1 MEFVLKNVRLWLT
14 DTLHYPSKICFP
26 QFLSKIIKCDVQRL
40 WLRSIT
46 GISLKEYKILAQ
58 NVSKLTICPR
68 IISDKSIGPLF
79 SLEDI
84 VSSTPNADEIEIISD
99 KSIGPLL
106 SLEDIVSS
114 TPNAY
119 EIDVSPCHVTSGTSE
134 ALLKIQHKTK
144 LTVFDLR
151 KIDNELDVEKMFL
164 FIKRNTAPFSEFSFQ
179 FNNLTYSKNFKE
191 ILKTKVTNEFGDSN
205 KRLKNG
211 KVLSWKFRKGKIDIF
226 G

>member
-1 MEFVLKNVRLWLT
+1 MCAALKNISPQNYFPFPSPINKYILDESNPQTMSKLYITCKYFYSKKRLVVVENFKCISTVAEMVINNRSYTFRSNKMEFVLKNVRLWLT

-84 VSSTPNADEIEIISD
+84 VSSTPNADEIE
-99 KSIGPLL
+99 
-106 SLEDIVSS
+106 
-114 TPNAY
+114 
-119 EIDVSPCHVTSGTSE
+119 
-134 ALLKIQHKTK
+134 
-144 LTVFDLR
+144 
-151 KIDNELDVEKMFL
+151 
-164 FIKRNTAPFSEFSFQ
+164 
-179 FNNLTYSKNFKE
+179 
-191 ILKTKVTNEFGDSN
+191 
-205 KRLKNG
+205 
-211 KVLSWKFRKGKIDIF
+211 
-226 G
+226 